1 MEGRKDNSFEAGT
14 IRQFLE
20 AEAKALHIYIRRA
33 LARSRAA
40 ESSWVR
46 SDSPKCLPSRL
57 PNPFTLFEKQ
67 LSFQCNVLEEIIRKS
82 LIALKEREL

>member
-1 MEGRKDNSFEAGT
+1 MERRKNNSFEAGT

-46 SDSPKCLPSRL
+46 SDSP
-57 PNPFTLFEKQ
+57 FTLFEKQ
-67 LSFQCNVLEEIIRKS
+67 LSFQCHVLEEIIRKS